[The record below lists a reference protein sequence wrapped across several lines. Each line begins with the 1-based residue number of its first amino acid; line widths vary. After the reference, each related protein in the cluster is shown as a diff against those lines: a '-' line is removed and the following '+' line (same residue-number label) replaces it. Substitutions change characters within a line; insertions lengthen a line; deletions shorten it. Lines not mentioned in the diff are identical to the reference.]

1 MNKRG
6 QKRGVSPVIAT
17 VLLIGIVIALG
28 VIVFFWFSSFT
39 QEAITKFNGENI
51 QLVCNDVQFQA
62 SYSSGG
68 DLAISNTGNVPI
80 FSFNLQLQGAAGTFT
95 TQDISNLIG
104 SWPKGGLRQGGV
116 FSGNIA
122 NIINGA
128 NQIVLIPILR
138 GTVSNGDQKSFTCAD
153 QYGYKVSVI

>member
-1 MNKRG
+1 MN
-6 QKRGVSPVIAT
+6 KRGVSPVIAT

-51 QLVCNDVQFQA
+51 QLVCNDVSFAA

-68 DLAISNTGNVPI
+68 SLAISNTGNVPI
-80 FSFNLQLQGAAGTFT
+80 FDFNVQIQGSAGTYT
-95 TQDISNLIG
+95 TQDMTNLISN
-104 SWPKGGLRQGGV
+104 WPSSGLRQGSV

-122 NIINGA
+122 SKVAGA
-128 NQIVLIPILR
+128 NQIVLIPILM
-138 GTVSNGDQKSFTCAD
+138 GTVSNGDQKSFTCAN
-153 QYGYKVSVI
+153 QGYQVSLI

>member
-1 MNKRG
+1 MNR
-6 QKRGVSPVIAT
+6 RGVSPVIAT

-62 SYSSGG
+62 SYSSDG
-68 DLAISNTGNVPI
+68 DLAFSNTGNVPI
-80 FSFNLQLQGAAGTFT
+80 FSFNVQIQGAAGTFT
-95 TQDISNLIG
+95 TQDIKSLISN
-104 SWPKGGLRQGGV
+104 WPSSGLRTGGV

-122 NIINGA
+122 GKINGA
-128 NQIVLIPILR
+128 NQIVLIPVLE
-138 GTVSNGDQKSFTCAD
+138 GTVSNGDQKSFTCPN
-153 QYGYKVSVI
+153 QYGYQVSVI

>member
-1 MNKRG
+1 MN
-6 QKRGVSPVIAT
+6 KRGVSPVIAT

-51 QLVCNDVQFQA
+51 QLVCNDVSFVA

-68 DLAISNTGNVPI
+68 ALAISNTGNVPI
-80 FSFNLQLQGAAGTFT
+80 FDFNVQIQGAQGTYT
-95 TQDISNLIG
+95 TQDMTNLISN
-104 SWPKGGLRQGGV
+104 WPSSGLRQGGV

-122 NIINGA
+122 SKVVGA
-128 NQIVLIPILR
+128 NQIILIPILL
-138 GTVSNGDQKSFTCAD
+138 GTVSNGNQKSFTCAN
-153 QYGYKVSVI
+153 QYGQQVSLV

>member
-1 MNKRG
+1 MNK
-6 QKRGVSPVIAT
+6 KGVSPVIAT

-68 DLAISNTGNVPI
+68 DLAFSNSGNVPI
-80 FSFNLQLQGAAGTFT
+80 FSFNVQIQGAAGSFT
-95 TQDISNLIG
+95 TQDIKNLI
-104 SWPKGGLRQGGV
+104 SNWPSSGLRTGGV

-122 NIINGA
+122 SKINGA
-128 NQIVLIPILR
+128 TQIVLIPVLR
-138 GTVSNGDQKSFTCAD
+138 GTVSNGDQKSFICPD